1 MIKRYTVLGYTLE
14 VDTSNDAAIAEKI
27 ARQQARERALK
38 IQDYRIECFSD
49 KTLRQCTF
57 ENDDQSQA
65 ALTACAKDFVN
76 EFLQSQ
82 GKCKG
87 LLFYGK
93 VGRGKTFISACIAN
107 ALIDNCVSCYMTT
120 FSRISNALQA
130 TWEKEYYIRQL
141 MHYDLLIIDD
151 LAAERNT
158 EYMKEIVT
166 TVIDERYRS
175 GRPLIVTT
183 NMTGQEMKNPADI
196 GTDRILSRLFE
207 MCDPVEVVGI
217 DRRKEKLKKRI
228 KQKGATK

>member
-1 MIKRYTVLGYTLE
+1 
-14 VDTSNDAAIAEKI
+14 
-27 ARQQARERALK
+27 
-38 IQDYRIECFSD
+38 
-49 KTLRQCTF
+49 
-57 ENDDQSQA
+57 
-65 ALTACAKDFVN
+65 
-76 EFLQSQ
+76 
-82 GKCKG
+82 
-87 LLFYGK
+87 
-93 VGRGKTFISACIAN
+93 
-107 ALIDNCVSCYMTT
+107 
-120 FSRISNALQA
+120 
-130 TWEKEYYIRQL
+130 